1 MWKVVV
7 LACNLFAPEQCL
19 VFDDAWGPYQTKEK
33 CLERGAIMAEDVLE
47 MLPPSRLYWRCEREK
62 EMT

>member
-7 LACNLFAPEQCL
+7 LACNLFNPEQCMK
-19 VFDDAWGPYQTKEK
+19 FDDAWGPYATKQE
-33 CLERGAIMAEDVLE
+33 CVERGEVLSKDILKI
-47 MLPPSRLYWRCEREK
+47 LPPSRLWWRCEPER